1 MRSKGHSF
9 QVPERNHNYRDMG
22 MTIAVGLIMAVI
34 IVYISNFVLT
44 AILEG
49 WYYYSSH
56 ITDEETEDQKC

>member
-1 MRSKGHSF
+1 
-9 QVPERNHNYRDMG
+9 MG
-22 MTIAVGLIMAVI
+22 MTIAVSLIMAVI